1 MPIKSKV
8 FIQTYQSRKEI
19 SSSFGF
25 DNKNT
30 KKVFLIAFFGW
41 GRFALLNTFKVKF
54 RQCQH

>member
-19 SSSFGF
+19 SSSFEF

-41 GRFALLNTFKVKF
+41 GRFAPPQYN
-54 RQCQH
+54 